1 MSDWLFDLGN
11 SRFKFAALERGHPG
25 VVQAWPHGAEA
36 MDAAAVAALPRG
48 DSAYVA
54 SVAAPALTA
63 TVLDALR
70 TRFTQVQVARTEAVC
85 AGVRIAYAQPHKFG
99 VDRFLALL
107 AAHGGGDVLV
117 VGVGTALTLD
127 LLDRDGLH
135 HGGRIAPSPTTMRQA
150 LQQRAAQLPA
160 EGGDYREFAADT
172 ADALASGCDG
182 AALALIERSLQRGEA
197 LLTRRPRLLLHGGGA
212 PPLLH
217 ALPAAEQRPSLVL
230 DGLALWAQAHAAAGR
245 AG

>member
-11 SRFKFAALERGHPG
+11 SRFKFAALECGHPG
-25 VVQAWPHGAEA
+25 AVQAWPHGAEA

-63 TVLDALR
+63 TVLDALHSC
-70 TRFTQVQVARTEAVC
+70 FAQVQVARTEAVC

-107 AAHGGGDVLV
+107 AAHGDGDVLV

-160 EGGDYREFAADT
+160 EED
-172 ADALASGCDG
+172 
-182 AALALIERSLQRGEA
+182 Q
-197 LLTRRPRLLLHGGGA
+197 
-212 PPLLH
+212 
-217 ALPAAEQRPSLVL
+217 PAAEQELGEQPDVL
-230 DGLALWAQAHAAAGR
+230 ADISHDVVEDEHAGS
-245 AG
+245 G